1 MRRAIVVTMLVVL
14 LFAAVSLLGCS
25 AADKAVNQAVP
36 NPKTTADP
44 AKRVVCLTNEQVF
57 ETQVGQYAAANPGSP
72 LPSSLDELKAQGIV
86 DKVPNCP
93 NGGTYTWDPT
103 AVTITCSV
111 DGHWK

>member
-1 MRRAIVVTMLVVL
+1 MRRTLTITVL
-14 LFAAVSLLGCS
+14 ALILAAGALTGCS
-25 AADKAVNQAVP
+25 AANRAVNQAVP
-36 NPKTTADP
+36 SATTTSDP

-72 LPSSLDELKAQGIV
+72 LPATLDGVKAQGIV

-103 AVTITCSV
+103 AITITCSV